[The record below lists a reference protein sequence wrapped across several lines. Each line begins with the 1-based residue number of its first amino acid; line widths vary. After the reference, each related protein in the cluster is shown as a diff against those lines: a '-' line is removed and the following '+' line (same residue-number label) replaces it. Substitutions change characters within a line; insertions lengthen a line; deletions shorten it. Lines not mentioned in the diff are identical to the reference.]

1 MNEFVKYIDQLSK
14 DKDLSKM
21 DSPGYAEFLADI
33 QKLTEQQLKSANKNN
48 GKKDEILKK
57 LLADIESLINKKK
70 LNESIYIVNG
80 DIVGELL
87 GFLFENRPL
96 TPGNRGMAKRSD
108 SQTHDQIMGIL
119 FNEADPEPSSS
130 ENKSGENAK
139 PEENKSEENKPG
151 ENKSAEA
158 GKNNA
163 SSTEK
168 SSGGESSSAGGSTEN
183 SSTDDL
189 SKGGSSG
196 NQYDDDD
203 DDDSTGTNLYIIP
216 MPGLKY
222 PDDEDTW
229 TDND

>member
-1 MNEFVKYIDQLSK
+1 
-14 DKDLSKM
+14 M

-33 QKLTEQQLKSANKNN
+33 QKLAEQELKTANKNN

-57 LLADIESLINKKK
+57 LLTDIESLIKKKK
-70 LNESIYIVNG
+70 LNESVYIVNG
-80 DIVGELL
+80 DIVNELL

-96 TPGNRGMAKRSD
+96 TPGNRGTAKRSD

-130 ENKSGENAK
+130 ENKSGENSK
-139 PEENKSEENKPG
+139 PEENKSEKNKPDENKPEENKPAEIKSTDGKSG
-151 ENKSAEA
+151 ENT
-158 GKNNA
+158 
-163 SSTEK
+163 STEASGTK
-168 SSGGESSSAGGSTEN
+168 TPTENPSGGEGSSDGR
-183 SSTDDL
+183 
-189 SKGGSSG
+189 SSG

-203 DDDSTGTNLYIIP
+203 DENGAGTNLYIIP

-222 PDDEDTW
+222 SDDEDTW

>member
-1 MNEFVKYIDQLSK
+1 
-14 DKDLSKM
+14 M

-33 QKLTEQQLKSANKNN
+33 QKLAEQELKTANKNN

-57 LLADIESLINKKK
+57 LLTDIESLIKKKK
-70 LNESIYIVNG
+70 LNESVYIVNG
-80 DIVGELL
+80 DIVNELL

-96 TPGNRGMAKRSD
+96 TPGNHGTAKRSD

-130 ENKSGENAK
+130 ENKSVENSK
-139 PEENKSEENKPG
+139 PEENKSEKNKPDENKPEENKHAETKSTDGKSG
-151 ENKSAEA
+151 ENTSTEA
-158 GKNNA
+158 GGTKVP
-163 SSTEK
+163 TENP
-168 SSGGESSSAGGSTEN
+168 SGGEGSSAG
-183 SSTDDL
+183 
-189 SKGGSSG
+189 GGSSG

-203 DDDSTGTNLYIIP
+203 DDDDENGAGTNLYIIP

>member
-1 MNEFVKYIDQLSK
+1 
-14 DKDLSKM
+14 M
-21 DSPGYAEFLADI
+21 DSPGYAEFLVDI
-33 QKLTEQQLKSANKNN
+33 QKLAEQELKTANKNN

-130 ENKSGENAK
+130 ENKPKENAK
-139 PEENKSEENKPG
+139 PEENKSEENKPAEIKSTDG
-151 ENKSAEA
+151 KPEENKSADA

-168 SSGGESSSAGGSTEN
+168 SSGSESSSAGGSTEN

-189 SKGGSSG
+189 SKGGSSS
-196 NQYDDDD
+196 NQYD

-229 TDND
+229 TNND

>member
-1 MNEFVKYIDQLSK
+1 
-14 DKDLSKM
+14 M

-33 QKLTEQQLKSANKNN
+33 QKLIEQQLKSADKNN

-57 LLADIESLINKKK
+57 LLADIESLIEKKK
-70 LNESIYIVNG
+70 LNESVYIVNG

-96 TPGNRGMAKRSD
+96 TPGDHAAVGRSD
-108 SQTHDQIMGIL
+108 NQTHDQIMDIL
-119 FNEADPEPSSS
+119 FNEADPESSS
-130 ENKSGENAK
+130 GENKSGENAK
-139 PEENKSEENKPG
+139 SEENKSEENKSAETKSTDGKSG

-158 GKNNA
+158 GETKT
-163 SSTEK
+163 SSTES
-168 SSGGESSSAGGSTEN
+168 SSGGGSTEN
-183 SSTDDL
+183 SSANNP
-189 SKGGSSG
+189 SNVGSSG

-203 DDDSTGTNLYIIP
+203 NENSTGTNLYIIP

-229 TDND
+229 SDND

>member
-1 MNEFVKYIDQLSK
+1 
-14 DKDLSKM
+14 M
-21 DSPGYAEFLADI
+21 DSPGYVEFLADI
-33 QKLTEQQLKSANKNN
+33 QKLVEQELKTANKNN

-57 LLADIESLINKKK
+57 LLTDIENLIKKKK
-70 LNESIYIVNG
+70 LNESVYIVNG
-80 DIVGELL
+80 DIISELL

-139 PEENKSEENKPG
+139 PKENKSEENKPEENKPEKNKPEENGPAETKSTDGKSG
-151 ENKSAEA
+151 ENTSAE
-158 GKNNA
+158 
-163 SSTEK
+163 T
-168 SSGGESSSAGGSTEN
+168 GGTKTPPTEN
-183 SSTDDL
+183 SSGSESSSD
-189 SKGGSSG
+189 GGSSG

-203 DDDSTGTNLYIIP
+203 AENGAGTNLYIIP

>member
-1 MNEFVKYIDQLSK
+1 
-14 DKDLSKM
+14 M
-21 DSPGYAEFLADI
+21 DSPGYAEFLVDI

-70 LNESIYIVNG
+70 LNESVYIVNG

-108 SQTHDQIMGIL
+108 SQTHDQIMCIL

-130 ENKSGENAK
+130 ENKPKENAK
-139 PEENKSEENKPG
+139 PEENKSEENKPAEIKSTDG
-151 ENKSAEA
+151 KPEENKSADA

-168 SSGGESSSAGGSTEN
+168 SSGSESSSAGGSTEN

-189 SKGGSSG
+189 SKGGSSS

-222 PDDEDTW
+222 PDNEDTW

>member
-1 MNEFVKYIDQLSK
+1 
-14 DKDLSKM
+14 M

-33 QKLTEQQLKSANKNN
+33 QKLAEQELKTANKNN

-57 LLADIESLINKKK
+57 LLTDIESLIKKKK
-70 LNESIYIVNG
+70 LNESVYIVNG
-80 DIVGELL
+80 DIVNELL

-96 TPGNRGMAKRSD
+96 TPGNRGTAKRSD

-130 ENKSGENAK
+130 ENKSGENSK
-139 PEENKSEENKPG
+139 PEENKSEKNKPDENKPEENKHAEIKSTDGKSG
-151 ENKSAEA
+151 ENTSTEA
-158 GKNNA
+158 GGTKA
-163 SSTEK
+163 PTENP
-168 SSGGESSSAGGSTEN
+168 SGGEGSSAG
-183 SSTDDL
+183 
-189 SKGGSSG
+189 GGSSG

-203 DDDSTGTNLYIIP
+203 DDDDENGAGTNLYIIP

>member
-1 MNEFVKYIDQLSK
+1 
-14 DKDLSKM
+14 M

-33 QKLTEQQLKSANKNN
+33 QKLAEQELKTANKNN

-57 LLADIESLINKKK
+57 LLTDIESLIKKKK
-70 LNESIYIVNG
+70 LNESVYIVNG
-80 DIVGELL
+80 DIVNELL

-96 TPGNRGMAKRSD
+96 TPGNHGTAKRSD

-130 ENKSGENAK
+130 ENKSGENSK
-139 PEENKSEENKPG
+139 PEENKSEKNKPDENKPEENKHAETKSTDGKSG
-151 ENKSAEA
+151 ENTSTEA
-158 GKNNA
+158 GGTKA
-163 SSTEK
+163 PTENP
-168 SSGGESSSAGGSTEN
+168 SGGEGSSAG
-183 SSTDDL
+183 
-189 SKGGSSG
+189 GGSSG

-203 DDDSTGTNLYIIP
+203 DDDDENGAGTNLYIIP